1 MNIMSDVM
9 EPFVYK
15 LGVEVPHDVIFV
27 VVHHS
32 VKILPNSALRG
43 FRQLKK
49 VTLPEG
55 LEEIGDETFYDCVS
69 LEQINYPSSLIR
81 IGEGAFAECHS
92 LKDVTLPEGLEE
104 IGEGAFATC
113 ESLKCINCP
122 SAVIK
127 IGMYA
132 FAMCTSL
139 TNVTLAGGVVTIE
152 RDTFSDCPS
161 LEGITIPPKAFVIE
175 VEVDSDGDSDGDYDS
190 DSEGD
195 GHIFTCELVLTDNGT
210 IPLTD
215 AKQMIVSP
223 EHLNYISSCDLLEIE
238 NAITIPPLSSR
249 LVVMHLG
256 VPFIDESDA
265 LGRINYPSSLIKIG
279 GHAFAGCHSL
289 TKVTRSDASII
300 PPLSSRLVVMHLGV
314 PFIDESD
321 ALGRINYP
329 SSLIKIGGHA
339 FAGCHSLTKVTLA
352 GGGVVTIEGDAFGSC
367 PSLDGV
373 TIPPKAFIIEVG
385 HVFTCQLVL
394 TDNGTIPLSDA
405 KQMIVS
411 PEHLNYISSCD
422 LLEIENAITTI
433 LNDQGRTREENIEQ
447 VLALIKSRALFEVST
462 ILELAL
468 WKINIDKIDDST
480 PGTRAECRV
489 TCGSDYII
497 PGVKS
502 YL

>member
-1 MNIMSDVM
+1 MSDVK
-9 EPFVYK
+9 EPFVYF
-15 LGVEVPHDVIFV
+15 LGVEVPYDVIFV

-32 VKILPNSALRG
+32 VKILPNDVFWGCS
-43 FRQLKK
+43 Q
-49 VTLPEG
+49 
-55 LEEIGDETFYDCVS
+55 
-69 LEQINYPSSLIR
+69 
-81 IGEGAFAECHS
+81 

-161 LEGITIPPKAFVIE
+161 LEGITIPPKAFVI
-175 VEVDSDGDSDGDYDS
+175 
-190 DSEGD
+190 GD
-195 GHIFTCELVLTDNGT
+195 GHAFTCE
-210 IPLTD
+210 
-215 AKQMIVSP
+215 
-223 EHLNYISSCDLLEIE
+223 
-238 NAITIPPLSSR
+238 
-249 LVVMHLG
+249 
-256 VPFIDESDA
+256 
-265 LGRINYPSSLIKIG
+265 
-279 GHAFAGCHSL
+279 
-289 TKVTRSDASII
+289 
-300 PPLSSRLVVMHLGV
+300 
-314 PFIDESD
+314 
-321 ALGRINYP
+321 
-329 SSLIKIGGHA
+329 
-339 FAGCHSLTKVTLA
+339 
-352 GGGVVTIEGDAFGSC
+352 
-367 PSLDGV
+367 
-373 TIPPKAFIIEVG
+373 
-385 HVFTCQLVL
+385 LVL

-433 LNDQGRTREENIEQ
+433 MNDQGRTREENIEQ

-468 WKINIDKIDDST
+468 WKINIDKIDDSS
-480 PGTRAECRV
+480 PGTRAEYRV

-502 YL
+502 YM